1 MNPKQFAAIALV
13 AFSFTASM
21 PIALAQDEHAQ
32 HEDDHPETS
41 PGLVRDVPSHH
52 PKIAGR
58 ECGNGGGLRFSGK
71 LRERPERGLDGRALR
86 Q

>member
-21 PIALAQDEHAQ
+21 PIALAQDEHAARGRSSG
-32 HEDDHPETS
+32 DFPR
-41 PGLVRDVPSHH
+41 PGARCPSHH